1 MSYFSWQK
9 KKTQKFL
16 TLIDVSSFS
25 STESFYV
32 NKCRKFLCFFV
43 MKNNLYVFTQ
53 FESHF
58 SHLYLPYVQWLSK
71 IKEITKKNKNLL
83 VKILLLKAVWQLLKS
98 KDSLFNSFSSPIMQ
112 NSHFTVCSPKIWNY
126 NDTCQL
132 SNLHLNHY
140 QWFMKSRF
148 DCCLVFTNIC
158 KKFQIYDKSPKG
170 IKWSVIPLP
179 CPVWCRPRSG
189 LCSVDYSSE
198 ILSIHPSTHPSI
210 HTPVA

>member
-1 MSYFSWQK
+1 
-9 KKTQKFL
+9 
-16 TLIDVSSFS
+16 
-25 STESFYV
+25 
-32 NKCRKFLCFFV
+32 
-43 MKNNLYVFTQ
+43 MKNNSYVFTQ

-71 IKEITKKNKNLL
+71 IKEITKKNENLL

-98 KDSLFNSFSSPIMQ
+98 NDSLFDSFSSPIMQ

-198 ILSIHPSTHPSI
+198 ILSIHPSTHPPI

>member
-1 MSYFSWQK
+1 MSYFSWR

-25 STESFYV
+25 STESFYI
-32 NKCRKFLCFFV
+32 NKCRKILCFFV
-43 MKNNLYVFTQ
+43 MKNNSYVFTQ

-98 KDSLFNSFSSPIMQ
+98 NDSLFNSFSSPIMQ